1 MEARLKPNII
11 TDQEIAALENFADKV
26 RPRLPHATDKDK
38 RDIIESLKFT
48 FGFTVE
54 NGQKAVYIVWHT
66 HDFQLSL
73 AQENDQEDS
82 SSLTKTA
89 P

>member
-73 AQENDQEDS
+73 VEKNDQENLL
-82 SSLTKTA
+82 SLTKTA